1 MHTCPFCTPD
11 ARDIAAENDLAYARF
26 DAFPANPG
34 HMLVIPFRHT
44 ASYFDLTAEEQ
55 AAIHALIGRC
65 REIVEERY
73 APDGY
78 NIGVNIG
85 PAAGQSVDHVHIH
98 FIPRYLGDAEATRG
112 GIRGVIPHRRDYPF
126 KHL

>member
-1 MHTCPFCTPD
+1 MQDCPFCSPD
-11 ARDIAAENDLAYARF
+11 AADIAAENDLAYARF
-26 DAFPANPG
+26 DPFPANPG

-44 ASYFDLTAEEQ
+44 ASYFDLTADEQ
-55 AAIHALIGRC
+55 SAIHELIDRC

-85 PAAGQSVDHVHIH
+85 PAAGQSVMHVHIH
-98 FIPRYLGDAEATRG
+98 FIPRYHGDVEATRG